1 MKCKIG
7 DGIGDFLEDL
17 IVLLETINIETINI
31 ETADI
36 QNYSFEEDIMI
47 YSECV
52 PSILDEQMEQIK
64 NKHEDIFKMLRI
76 NKCNYRI
83 TSGRFK
89 DYRLYNVVY
98 NNMCFDSFDLYL
110 CKADRYH
117 LEPFF
122 VITLFVIIY
131 AMMYL

>member
-1 MKCKIG
+1 MRYRIRHG
-7 DGIGDFLEDL
+7 VRDEIRVFLEDL
-17 IVLLETINIETINI
+17 IVLLETINIET
-31 ETADI
+31 ADI
-36 QNYSFEEDIMI
+36 ENYSFDKDLMI

-110 CKADRYH
+110 CKTDRYH
-117 LEPFF
+117 LESFF
-122 VITLFVIIY
+122 VITLLAIIY
-131 AMMYL
+131 AMVYL